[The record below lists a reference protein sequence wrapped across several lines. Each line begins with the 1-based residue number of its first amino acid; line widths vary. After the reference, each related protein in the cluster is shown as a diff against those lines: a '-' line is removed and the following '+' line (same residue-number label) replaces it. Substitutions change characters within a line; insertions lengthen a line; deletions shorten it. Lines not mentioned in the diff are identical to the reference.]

1 LKYRYIA
8 IEGNIGAGKS
18 TLAKLLSDHYGA
30 LYVPEAFEENS
41 FLPMFYAD
49 QQRYAL
55 PLELSFLA
63 DRYRQLTGSILRDGE
78 STVVADY
85 VFDKCKLFAGINLVD
100 QEYKLFEKWFDMV
113 AANIPR
119 PDLLIYL
126 DAPMERLLANIKTRG
141 RNYEQE
147 ISGDYLGKLDQ
158 AYRQFLAGSDL
169 EIMVVDMSGVDFIAQ
184 HESLR
189 RVIKMIEE
197 RGALHEK

>member
-1 LKYRYIA
+1 
-8 IEGNIGAGKS
+8 
-18 TLAKLLSDHYGA
+18 
-30 LYVPEAFEENS
+30 
-41 FLPMFYAD
+41 MFYAD

-126 DAPMERLLANIKTRG
+126 DAPMERLLANIKSRG